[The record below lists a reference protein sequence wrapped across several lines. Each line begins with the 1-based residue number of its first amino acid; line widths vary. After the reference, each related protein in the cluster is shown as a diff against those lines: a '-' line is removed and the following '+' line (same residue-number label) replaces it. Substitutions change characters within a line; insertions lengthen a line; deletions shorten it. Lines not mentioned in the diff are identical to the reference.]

1 MIRLLLTIQIP
12 DMSTIQIVTVFTTY
26 FILCHCSQ
34 DREKTIEQEPVKPEV
49 SKEEVSADAV
59 PEEEEEEVASG
70 GGWGGWTSS
79 WIDTGSASALLGK
92 AMSSVN
98 AAVEVAK
105 TKVILNNRQDLNNGQ
120 FCMPKYSPVVLF
132 LLYFCIFPFRE

>member
-1 MIRLLLTIQIP
+1 M
-12 DMSTIQIVTVFTTY
+12 VTVFTS
-26 FILCHCSQ
+26 FWSCHCSQ
-34 DREKTIEQEPVKPEV
+34 DRENPIAQEPVKPEV
-49 SKEEVSADAV
+49 SKEEVSADAAV

-120 FCMPKYSPVVLF
+120 LF
-132 LLYFCIFPFRE
+132 LSTMKTAISQR